1 MKEQNRYPAH
11 CKYWNE
17 GQALAFLN
25 HEYNSTQLVMP
36 SATEYM
42 PDSEIMAEFWQNA
55 KLASLKAGNVS
66 VVNRFDAAVL
76 RLPHGW
82 LGVSYMNNVN
92 RIIETIET
100 THRTLGATTIIIPTV
115 PMFNNVKSESDCKQV
130 AQINSLIREVA
141 RNITESEG
149 DVCCACSRVWE
160 SHESSTNG
168 EREESRSH

>member
-1 MKEQNRYPAH
+1 
-11 CKYWNE
+11 
-17 GQALAFLN
+17 
-25 HEYNSTQLVMP
+25 
-36 SATEYM
+36 
-42 PDSEIMAEFWQNA
+42 
-55 KLASLKAGNVS
+55 
-66 VVNRFDAAVL
+66 
-76 RLPHGW
+76 
-82 LGVSYMNNVN
+82 MNNVN